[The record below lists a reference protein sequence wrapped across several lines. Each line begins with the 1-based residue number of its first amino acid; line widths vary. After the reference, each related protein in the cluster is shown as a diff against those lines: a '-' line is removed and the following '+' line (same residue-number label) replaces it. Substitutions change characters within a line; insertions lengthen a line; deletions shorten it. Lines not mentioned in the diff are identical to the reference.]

1 MNEEFIYKME
11 LKIIKP
17 LSKLEIG
24 CGMRKWKIS
33 IESGIP
39 IDFLTV
45 FLKRMKISGK
55 VEIITTWDKFKDT
68 PNGSAYCL
76 TKNN

>member
-1 MNEEFIYKME
+1 MNEEFICKME
-11 LKIIKP
+11 LKIIKS

-24 CGMRKWKIS
+24 YSMRKRQIS

-55 VEIITTWDKFKDT
+55 VEIILTWDKFKST
-68 PNGSAYCL
+68 PNDSAYCL
-76 TKNN
+76 NKNN